1 MSRTWTNSR
10 GSTFQSGI
18 GGTYG
23 VNAGD
28 QQCDVEVDEDED
40 YEEHEPPEKNEYYD
54 DWR

>member
-1 MSRTWTNSR
+1 MGIWTNRS
-10 GSTFQSGI
+10 GKMFQSSS

-23 VNAGD
+23 VNNGD
-28 QQCDVEVDEDED
+28 PQCDVEVGED